1 MSLCAL
7 CAHPTLGGDVLCGY
21 HAAAHGGDWAT
32 GNRIMCDFLHRGI
45 VRAPEFYD
53 ATASAPRRET
63 VLAAGSSEYT
73 SDRPLWTRGERSCE
87 VV

>member
-21 HAAAHGGDWAT
+21 HAAADGGDWAT
-32 GNRIMCDFLHRGI
+32 GNRIICDFLHRGI
-45 VRAPEFYD
+45 VLAPGFRD
-53 ATASAPRRET
+53 ATAAAPRRET

-73 SDRPLWTRGERSCE
+73 SDHPLRTRGGRSCE